1 VRFLLFHGYLLSGTG
16 SNVYTAQLARALV
29 ALGAEVHLV
38 CQDRAPFDHAFV
50 DAAGD
55 WDAGALDVRTRREP
69 VRCTVLRPHLGGILP
84 VYVADTYEGVHAVP
98 YVDLDDAALE
108 EYLERNVAAVREVA
122 RRVRPDAA
130 LAGHLIAGP
139 AIVARALAG
148 MDVPYAVKVHG
159 SALEYA
165 VARRP
170 DRFVGLARE
179 GLAGAR
185 AVLVGSRHIAQR
197 LWSVLDDPALEG
209 RTRLGPPGVDVE
221 TFRPRARA
229 EARQVLRALGEELA
243 GGATATG
250 GALSDG
256 APASSF
262 ARDAGAAG
270 RALARLDLTRDRL
283 VVFVGKL
290 IVSKG
295 IDLLAAAWPLVV
307 QRVPEARLVVVG
319 FGAYRPALERM
330 LGALA
335 DGDLAALRVLGEQGR
350 AAEGGPPAPLNHL
363 LAFLDALQADPP
375 ALEAY
380 RRAGGEAGDRVVLTG
395 RLDHPE
401 LARLLPACEAQV
413 VPSTFPEAFGMVAAE
428 AAACGVLPVCA
439 DHSGLAEV
447 AGPLAR
453 AVPPE
458 AARWLT
464 VPVGPGTV
472 TALADRLVAWLQAPA
487 GLREATARAL
497 AATARERYSWE
508 GVARGV
514 LASARGDLGVLP
526 PVPRD

>member
-1 VRFLLFHGYLLSGTG
+1 MRVLLFHGYLLSGTG

-55 WDAGALDVRTRREP
+55 WDTGALEVRTRHDP
-69 VRCTVLRPHLGGILP
+69 ARCTVLRPDLGGILP
-84 VYVADTYEGVHAVP
+84 VYVADTYEGVRAVP
-98 YVDLDDAALE
+98 YVELDDAAIE
-108 EYLERNVAAVREVA
+108 AYLERNVAAVEEVA
-122 RRVRPDAA
+122 RRVVPDVA

-139 AIVARALAG
+139 AILARALAG
-148 MDVPYAVKVHG
+148 TDVPYVVKVHG

-170 DRFVGLARE
+170 DRFLSLARE

-185 AVLVGSRHIAQR
+185 AVLVGSRHTAQR
-197 LWSVLDDPALEG
+197 LWSLLDDPALEA
-209 RTRLGPPGVDVE
+209 RTRLGPPGVDIE
-221 TFRPRARA
+221 TFRPQGHA
-229 EARQVLRALGEELA
+229 EAKESLRALSRELA
-243 GGATATG
+243 GGATSAG
-250 GALSDG
+250 E
-256 APASSF
+256 APSRAAPVSSF
-262 ARDAGAAG
+262 ARDPGAAG
-270 RALARLDLTRDRL
+270 RALARLDLAHDRL
-283 VVFVGKL
+283 VIFVGKL

-295 IDLLAAAWPLVV
+295 IDLLVAAWPLVV
-307 QRVPEARLVVVG
+307 HHVPEARLVVVG

-330 LGALA
+330 LDALA
-335 DGDLAALRVLGEQGR
+335 DGDLAALRALGEEGR

-363 LAFLDALQADPP
+363 LAFFDALQADRQ
-375 ALEAY
+375 ALEDY
-380 RRAGGEAGDRVVLTG
+380 RRAAGNVGDGVVLTG

-447 AGPLAR
+447 AGPLAH

-464 VPVGPGTV
+464 VPVGSGMV
-472 TALADRLVAWLQAPA
+472 VALADRLVAWLQAPA
-487 GLREATARAL
+487 GLREATAQAL

-514 LASARGDLGVLP
+514 LAGARGDLGALP
-526 PVPRD
+526 PVPGA

>member
-1 VRFLLFHGYLLSGTG
+1 
-16 SNVYTAQLARALV
+16 
-29 ALGAEVHLV
+29 
-38 CQDRAPFDHAFV
+38 
-50 DAAGD
+50 
-55 WDAGALDVRTRREP
+55 
-69 VRCTVLRPHLGGILP
+69 
-84 VYVADTYEGVHAVP
+84 
-98 YVDLDDAALE
+98 
-108 EYLERNVAAVREVA
+108 
-122 RRVRPDAA
+122 
-130 LAGHLIAGP
+130 
-139 AIVARALAG
+139 
-148 MDVPYAVKVHG
+148 
-159 SALEYA
+159 
-165 VARRP
+165 
-170 DRFVGLARE
+170 
-179 GLAGAR
+179 
-185 AVLVGSRHIAQR
+185 
-197 LWSVLDDPALEG
+197 
-209 RTRLGPPGVDVE
+209 
-221 TFRPRARA
+221 
-229 EARQVLRALGEELA
+229 
-243 GGATATG
+243 
-250 GALSDG
+250 
-256 APASSF
+256 
-262 ARDAGAAG
+262 
-270 RALARLDLTRDRL
+270 
-283 VVFVGKL
+283 
-290 IVSKG
+290 
-295 IDLLAAAWPLVV
+295 
-307 QRVPEARLVVVG
+307 VG

-335 DGDLAALRVLGEQGR
+335 DGDLAALRALGEQGR

-439 DHSGLAEV
+439 DHSGLAEA

-464 VPVGPGTV
+464 VPVGPVTV